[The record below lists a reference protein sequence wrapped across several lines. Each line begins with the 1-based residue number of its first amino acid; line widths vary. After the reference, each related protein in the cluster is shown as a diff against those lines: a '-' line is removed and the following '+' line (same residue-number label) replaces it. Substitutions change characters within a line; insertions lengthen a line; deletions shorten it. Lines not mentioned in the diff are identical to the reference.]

1 MRNQPTDYQPNHR
14 LQGVLAT
21 IVVHAALVLCWLLAR
36 QPGADTDRT
45 PRQAIAWVNVRPD
58 AAVAPPQP
66 LAARTE
72 PVVRRPPVAAHVTLT
87 PHFTPVTPVRS
98 APATAEA
105 RAEAPPDAPA
115 VEPAAQVPAPATK
128 SAYDMLQQARRD
140 IGKIDQEIKKEFPE
154 QHIKKPLDTPQAR
167 LEKGIELAN
176 ELAPP
181 RWYEAA
187 KVKEL
192 IDPGG
197 YGRRRYRVITA
208 HGTFCMTYESAHSP
222 DGRDPMTR
230 NTAPKLT
237 NCPPHEEPAKA
248 QQW

>member
-1 MRNQPTDYQPNHR
+1 MRNQPTDFQPNHR
-14 LQGVLAT
+14 LHGVVAT
-21 IVVHAALVLCWLLAR
+21 VAVHAALVLCWLLTR

-45 PRQAIAWVNVRPD
+45 PRKAIAWVNVRPD
-58 AAVAPPQP
+58 TAVTPAKPPEARVEPVMRRQPVAPR
-66 LAARTE
+66 ATHAM
-72 PVVRRPPVAAHVTLT
+72 VA
-87 PHFTPVTPVRS
+87 TPVLPAPVR
-98 APATAEA
+98 APAPAETPSETP
-105 RAEAPPDAPA
+105 AEAPAAQAQAQAPA
-115 VEPAAQVPAPATK
+115 MK
-128 SAYDMLQQARRD
+128 SAYDIMQQARRD
-140 IGKIDQEIKKEFPE
+140 IGSIDKGIKKEFPE

-230 NTAPKLT
+230 NTAPKMT